1 MPLWLLGSI
10 VVVGLAAIWLIMRV
24 YGFDRP
30 LVLTHEIAADEF
42 TTDNPGLVP
51 EDIHLAKSGQ
61 SALIHAGGSTYV
73 LWVMGQDV
81 ATHNVARARVSEA
94 DTGLTLR
101 LPDFAAPR
109 VTLTLTEDEKA
120 RWKPMIEEAA

>member
-1 MPLWLLGSI
+1 
-10 VVVGLAAIWLIMRV
+10 
-24 YGFDRP
+24 
-30 LVLTHEIAADEF
+30 
-42 TTDNPGLVP
+42 
-51 EDIHLAKSGQ
+51 
-61 SALIHAGGSTYV
+61 
-73 LWVMGQDV
+73 V

>member
-1 MPLWLLGSI
+1 MPLWLLGII
-10 VVVGLAAIWLIMRV
+10 VVVGLTAIWLVMRV

-30 LVLTHEIAADEF
+30 LTLTHEVVAQEF
-42 TTDNPGLVP
+42 AVDNPGLTP

-61 SALIHAGGSTYV
+61 SALVHAGGSTYV

-81 ATHNVARARVSEA
+81 ATHDLAKARVSDAES
-94 DTGLTLR
+94 GLTLR

-120 RWKPMIEEAA
+120 RWKPMIEEAV